1 MMMYKYKLGFIGFGE
16 AAYLI
21 SRGLISENLNN
32 ISAFDVNQNHQVF
45 GKGIQDRANTLGISL
60 KSSLKELIETSEII
74 ISATS
79 AKYAFSVAQEAFPYL
94 KGNQLFVDINASS
107 PMVKENIAE
116 LLRNSAKFM
125 DVAVVESI
133 PNFKHKVPL
142 LVSGE
147 GAEAFKAFGEQYNM
161 NMTIINEIPGSA
173 SAIKMIRSVFMK
185 GFTSLLIET
194 LCASEKYDVT
204 DYMMSSLENSI
215 TTKPLAETA
224 NLLINRTATHA
235 ERRVAEMEE
244 VVKTLH
250 NLNVDPLLSEATKAK
265 LKMYV
270 DIQLKNHFVEQE
282 PKDYMEVIKK
292 INESV

>member
-1 MMMYKYKLGFIGFGE
+1 MNKKRLGFIGLGE
-16 AAYLI
+16 AANLI
-21 SRGLISENLNN
+21 SGGLISENFKN
-32 ISAFDVNQNHQVF
+32 IIAFDVNQNHQDF
-45 GKGIQDRANTLGISL
+45 GKGIQDRATGLGISL
-60 KSSLKELIETSEII
+60 MSSLQELVENSDIV

-79 AKYAFSVAQEAFPYL
+79 AKYAFSVAQDALPYL
-94 KGNQLFVDINASS
+94 KSNQLFVDINAAS

-116 LLRNSAKFM
+116 LLQDSAIFV

-142 LVSGE
+142 LISGE
-147 GAEAFKAFGEQYNM
+147 GSEAFKAFGEQYNM
-161 NMTIINEIPGSA
+161 NMTFINEVPGSA
-173 SAIKMIRSVFMK
+173 SAIKMIRSIFMK

-194 LCASEKYDVT
+194 LCASEKYGVT
-204 DYMMSSLENSI
+204 NYIMNSLENSI

-250 NLNVDPLLSEATKAK
+250 NLNVDSLLSEATKAK

-270 DIQLKNHFVEQE
+270 DIHLKNHFIEQE
-282 PKDYMEVIKK
+282 PKEYMEVIKK